1 MIEVKNNRRQQ
12 MAGLFTEHIGD
23 YMADA
28 VLDDYMGKAFMDDEK
43 QTFGVLELPAAHVA
57 FLGGDLS
64 HSSAYTYLK
73 NLPRFS
79 MIFVA
84 SPNFEQLAEKV
95 HPGKWVRLERYAFSS
110 ENLNMTK
117 LRELSSQLPD
127 GFQVKKIDTV
137 LARALLEDKE
147 NKFARHHVIN
157 FDSPEDFSARGFGYC
172 VCEGETIACVASTF
186 TISRK
191 GIDIQIDTK
200 RDYRGKGLAT
210 VAAAHLIIHSLEN
223 NLDPSW
229 DAATEISA
237 KMAQKL
243 GYTPQANY
251 EMYVFT
257 GSRFIVYLRKIS
269 QWIKKTFGIKVL
281 LPS

>member
-12 MAGLFTEHIGD
+12 MAGLFTEHIGG

-28 VLDDYMGKAFMDDEK
+28 VLDDYMGKAFIDAEK
-43 QTFGVLELPAAHVA
+43 QTFGVLELPAAQLA

-64 HSSAYTYLK
+64 RSSAYTYLK
-73 NLPRFS
+73 NLPRFW

-84 SPNFEQLAEKV
+84 SPNFEKLAEKV

-110 ENLNMTK
+110 ENLNITK

-127 GFQVKKIDTV
+127 GFQVKKIDSV
-137 LARALLEDKE
+137 LARSLLEDKE
-147 NKFARHHVIN
+147 NEFANHHGVN
-157 FDSPEDFSARGFGYC
+157 FDAPDDFSARGFGYC
-172 VCEGETIACVASTF
+172 VCEGETIACVASSF

-191 GIDIQIDTK
+191 GIEIQIDTK
-200 RDYRGKGLAT
+200 PNYRGKGLAT

-257 GSRFIVYLRKIS
+257 GSRFLVYLRKIS

-281 LPS
+281 LPA